1 MQARV
6 LFAEMEARRVKI
18 IFRSLQVYLELLT
31 AFQLFTEKL
40 NMLPALP
47 RNPPKRINLR
57 YNMLLKRCTS
67 WDIPTSQARPLFPSP
82 PGCTG
87 QFSTSLRQIPE
98 FWFPQK
104 WRAAEDQTYK
114 APGQPETSLP
124 RDTLGLLKRCRSC

>member
-1 MQARV
+1 
-6 LFAEMEARRVKI
+6 
-18 IFRSLQVYLELLT
+18 
-31 AFQLFTEKL
+31 
-40 NMLPALP
+40 MLPALP
-47 RNPPKRINLR
+47 RNPPKRINLG

-104 WRAAEDQTYK
+104 WRAAKDRTYK
-114 APGQPETSLP
+114 APGQPEPSLP
-124 RDTLGLLKRCRSC
+124 RDTLGLLKRCRPVKGLSCFGPETTKSLKLLNLI